1 MARLDEKHVAVARVY
16 SQAMLSLAEE
26 ADGAKPLLEE
36 LDDLVALLETQP
48 EFSEYLI
55 SPLVDQDDRRAALE
69 RTLRGRSSDLLV
81 DTLQV
86 INRNG
91 RLSLLETVVETYRQ
105 AYQEKHGEIDVQVT
119 TAVALDDD
127 LRASIVALAK
137 RLSGRRPALNEA
149 VDPSLL
155 GGMVLRVGDRKID
168 TSVAKDLK
176 TIRAQLVERASRE
189 ILSGRLSAAS

>member
-1 MARLDEKHVAVARVY
+1 MASLDEKQVPVARVY
-16 SQAMLSLAEE
+16 GQAMLSLAEE
-26 ADGAKPLLEE
+26 ADSAKPLLEE
-36 LDDLVALLETQP
+36 LDGLVALLAAQP
-48 EFSEYLI
+48 EFGAYLT

-86 INRNG
+86 LNRNG

-105 AYQEKHGEIDVQVT
+105 AYQEKHDEIDVQVT

-127 LRASIVALAK
+127 LRASIVALAQ
-137 RLSGRRPALNEA
+137 RLSGRRPALSET
-149 VDPSLL
+149 VDASLL